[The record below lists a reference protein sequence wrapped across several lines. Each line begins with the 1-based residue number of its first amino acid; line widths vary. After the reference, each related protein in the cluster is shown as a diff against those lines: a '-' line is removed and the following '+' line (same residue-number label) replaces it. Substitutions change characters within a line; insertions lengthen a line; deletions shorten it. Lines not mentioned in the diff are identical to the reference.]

1 VKRIRE
7 RRVGFI
13 NDDDDDGGGGDG
25 GDTSLGDGDGIC

>member
-1 VKRIRE
+1 MKRIRE